1 MRKRILFFVVLLT
14 VSVSGQASNWLTP
27 SDEQITKAIDLGFQ
41 GQKPPYH
48 MQSFNPQKSKVGDDY
63 RQQPSISVVTPL
75 LCAYGSGLNAHN
87 ALKDKPDV
95 ATVKRACFDRIIV
108 TAVHVFPSLNA
119 NWPVVLERSG
129 TRLQPVSSQPDKLPG
144 VTRYT
149 TPFGSA
155 VGYQYTDRY
164 IFEVAQEWAD
174 GFQLIYADDD
184 GKHHTVDIKTSP
196 FIADTK

>member
-1 MRKRILFFVVLLT
+1 MVKRILFFVVLLT
-14 VSVSGQASNWLTP
+14 VSALGQASNWLTP

-41 GQKPPYH
+41 AKKPPYH

-63 RQQPSISVVTPL
+63 RQQPSITVVTPL

-87 ALKDKPDV
+87 ALQDKPDFS
-95 ATVKRACFDRIIV
+95 TVKRACFGRIIV
-108 TAVHVFPSLNA
+108 TAVHISPSLNA

-149 TPFGSA
+149 TPFGSSA
-155 VGYQYTDRY
+155 GYQYTDRY
-164 IFEVAQEWAD
+164 IFAVPQEWAD
-174 GFQLIYADDD
+174 GFQLTYADDD
-184 GKHHTVDIKTSP
+184 GKHHTVDIKTSL